1 MRRLSVLGLLVL
13 VAFFAVYSP
22 LVNVD
27 GNLLT
32 VDTPLVVLAE
42 GPTLNDES
50 ADQAAPSDGDCSES
64 DVYHPRHATAR
75 HPVALVVAARW
86 ALVLRR
92 WHRAFTGGVPS

>member
-1 MRRLSVLGLLVL
+1 ML

-22 LVNVD
+22 LVDVD

-42 GPTLNDES
+42 RPTLNDQG
-50 ADQAAPSDGDCSES
+50 ADEAAPSDGECCQSNM
-64 DVYHPRHATAR
+64 YQPRHATAR

-92 WHRAFTGGVPS
+92 WHRAFTGGVPR